1 MALIDNSTS
10 YIPNLRTRQIRM
22 SHIQAYHYCILFK
35 AVAETLAELGAD
47 KKYLGATLGFTSIL
61 HTWGQNLMHQPKPDR
76 KLFACKKLG
85 GLHEVQG
92 FSPHIHCIVPS
103 GGLNSLGKWVNSR
116 KNFFMPVKVL
126 SSVLRGKFEYYLKR
140 AKLDF
145 YGDEAYLYDDT
156 CFNNFLSSI
165 YNKDWVV
172 YCKPPFKDSSCVV
185 CLNSPPCLAKNIL
198 ATIL

>member
-1 MALIDNSTS
+1 MKYPHIVHVRTS
-10 YIPNLRTRQIRM
+10 
-22 SHIQAYHYCILFK
+22 S
-35 AVAETLAELGAD
+35 D
-47 KKYLGATLGFTSIL
+47 
-61 HTWGQNLMHQPKPDR
+61 
-76 KLFACKKLG
+76 LG
-85 GLHEVQG
+85 GHLDVCEECG
-92 FSPHIHCIVPS
+92 GTKISYS

-165 YNKDWVV
+165 YNKDWIV